1 MFLTNVN
8 FRRDLISK
16 SNDIHLFLHTGVQK
30 YINDF
35 VACIF
40 ITTSMKVKQIRF
52 FNRWYFLLQTSGK
65 LEKAEILE
73 MTVDYLR
80 AIQATEIGLR
90 FENSEY
96 SKWRASVRRRV
107 AVTCTYVRSRVDH
120 VPVIIP
126 GYDKH
131 EPEWEAE
138 SYYEIKSIIL
148 SLSYSK
154 SVFPVIFCTFKERVL
169 TNNIV
174 FFLFCRWMV
183 FFGHLGRF
191 HASLSSGLQW
201 LHPGNPALYDRRRG
215 FNGDGR
221 QMCPP
226 GVVPT
231 DPFPAGIFRGGGSGV
246 QGLATAASS
255 DHTIQARHDL
265 SGKLYCTSC
274 GISIVLFSRCSP
286 ILALYLPE
294 NNFQYFNSGNVLFRG
309 VSGPF
314 TGLFHK

>member
-1 MFLTNVN
+1 
-8 FRRDLISK
+8 
-16 SNDIHLFLHTGVQK
+16 
-30 YINDF
+30 
-35 VACIF
+35 
-40 ITTSMKVKQIRF
+40 
-52 FNRWYFLLQTSGK
+52 
-65 LEKAEILE
+65 

-107 AVTCTYVRSRVDH
+107 AVTCTYVRSRVARVDH

-131 EPEWEAE
+131 ESKWEAKI
-138 SYYEIKSIIL
+138 YYEIKSIIL
-148 SLSYSK
+148 SLSYSWY
-154 SVFPVIFCTFKERVL
+154 VLPVMFFTFNGRVL
-169 TNNIV
+169 TNNKV

-215 FNGDGR
+215 LNGDGR

-231 DPFPAGIFRGGGSGV
+231 DPFPAGILRGRGSGV
-246 QGLATAASS
+246 QGLTTAASG

-265 SGKLYCTSC
+265 SGKLYCISC
-274 GISIVLFSRCSP
+274 GISIVLYSRCSP
-286 ILALYLPE
+286 IFALYIPE
-294 NNFQYFNSGNVLFRG
+294 NNSQYFNSGNVLCRS

-314 TGLFHK
+314 TSLFYK